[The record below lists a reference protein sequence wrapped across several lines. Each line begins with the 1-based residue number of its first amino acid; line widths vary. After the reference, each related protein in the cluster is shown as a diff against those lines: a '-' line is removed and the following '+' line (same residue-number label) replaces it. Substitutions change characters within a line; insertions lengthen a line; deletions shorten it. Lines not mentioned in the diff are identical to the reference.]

1 MRINSDNYV
10 QNVMRTAACDLG
22 AVADR
27 ATRDGMLN
35 LIHAGI
41 GMVTEAGEFVDMLKK
56 ALFYGRPLDEVNL
69 VEELGDVMWYV
80 GLACSE
86 LGVELNDVMQIN
98 IDKLAARYP
107 EKFSEESATVR
118 DLERERAVLEGGE

>member
-1 MRINSDNYV
+1 MMVNSGNYV
-10 QNVMRTAACDLG
+10 EQVMRTAACDLG

-27 ATRDGMLN
+27 ATRDDMLN
-35 LIHAGI
+35 LIHAGM

-56 ALFYGRPLDEVNL
+56 SLYYGRPVDEVNL

-80 GLACSE
+80 GLACYA
-86 LGVELNDVMQIN
+86 LGANMDDVLTTN
-98 IDKLAARYP
+98 IDKLRARYP

-118 DLERERAVLEGGE
+118 DLDRERAVLEGGE